1 MPHREETPMSNAEQL
16 SMPGENRAGGTTQI
30 GTVSDFLREF
40 GSPDEG
46 GTHGGPEAR
55 HVAGLH
61 LQRAS
66 QIHEAG
72 QMRGN
77 LTASEKRALDFHNEQ
92 ASLLRGMADKYE
104 ARTNRVDQARAQF
117 GTTGSEERVQFGA
130 N

>member
-1 MPHREETPMSNAEQL
+1 MIEAGPDGLTGVISPSAPRVTSPSARLPVSAVVNLSESRDRAEPLRSHPPFRMPHREETPMSNAEQL

-72 QMRGN
+72 QIRGN
-77 LTASEKRALDFHNEQ
+77 L
-92 ASLLRGMADKYE
+92 
-104 ARTNRVDQARAQF
+104 
-117 GTTGSEERVQFGA
+117 
-130 N
+130 